1 MIFQTIN
8 PATGEIVRTFPTT
21 SDEEVATA
29 LKTADDCYNN
39 DWRLR
44 TVAERAQIVKRAA
57 ALLRQNVEEYAGYMT
72 LEMGKLAAEA
82 RNEIELSAAILEY
95 YADRAEEFLKP
106 QPLAEAPSSVMVI
119 EPIGVLVAIEPWNFP
134 YYQLARVAGPQLVA
148 GNVVMFK
155 HAPSVPQCAL
165 AFARLFEQ
173 AGAPEGVYT
182 NLFCS
187 VEQVGTL
194 IDDFRVRGVTLTGSE
209 ARRGASAGPDR
220 RPCRCASA
228 QSTGRARGRRAGGAA
243 CRGGRDRFRPAPAI
257 PLCAPPVPSP
267 SAPSHR
273 S

>member
-1 MIFQTIN
+1 MSFQTIN
-8 PATGEIVRTFPTT
+8 PATGETSRTFPTT
-21 SDEEVATA
+21 SDAEVATA
-29 LKTADDCYNN
+29 LKTADDRYNN
-39 DWRLR
+39 DWKLR
-44 TVAERAQIVKRAA
+44 TVAARAQIVKRAA

-72 LEMGKLAAEA
+72 IEMGKLAAEA

-173 AGAPEGVYT
+173 AGAPEGFYT